1 MKYALENDKKWKM
14 TEDWKNFEHKYDSLK
29 LNMKKVPFIDNDNT
43 KTMEEFIHETEQNMK
58 PIHEDKR
65 HSEEKKLIHEDKRHS
80 EEKKPIQKKEN
91 NKDSK
96 KEAKKPNVK
105 KEFKKSKETNND
117 KKK

>member
-1 MKYALENDKKWKM
+1 MKYALENEKKWKM

-29 LNMKKVPFIDNDNT
+29 LNMKKVPFIDNDYT

-65 HSEEKKLIHEDKRHS
+65 HSEEKK
-80 EEKKPIQKKEN
+80 PIQKKES

-96 KEAKKPNVK
+96 KEAKKPIMK
-105 KEFKKSKETNND
+105 KEFKKSKEMNID

>member
-58 PIHEDKR
+58 PIHEY
-65 HSEEKKLIHEDKRHS
+65 KRHS

>member
-65 HSEEKKLIHEDKRHS
+65 HSEEKK
-80 EEKKPIQKKEN
+80 PIQKKEN